1 MPFLTSPRTALLS
14 LALVLA
20 ALVAACSPT
29 PPPAAPGP
37 GAEEKKSTAVDKG
50 PEWLVED
57 FENPAG
63 LSGGLWFEFDRNPLG
78 TEANPHPFVLTPGG
92 APKSPGSCAH
102 IWGKLGADR
111 EPWTWVQMQIML
123 NPSKQPTNLTAYKSL
138 RFFVKGDGGRYG
150 VTFVKAAVSDYDD
163 YHYEFTAPSEW
174 TEIDVPFSQFRQHG
188 WGKAVPHVFDDVT
201 RIQFYPAQH
210 DQAFDVSVDH
220 VVLTKSVTPREPIA
234 YDTKGWFPWT
244 GFDPKKR
251 TGTALD
257 VSRLLDA
264 PAGKH
269 GRLAA
274 KGERFVFRDGTA
286 ARFIGVNIVASANF
300 PTHAEADKLAELLAQ
315 MGVNMTRH
323 HHMDAAWSRP
333 NVFGNGPNTLKLDPE
348 MMERFDYLI
357 DQLQK
362 RGIYQFFDMLVHR
375 KVTKADGVPGA
386 DALIAGLKIEGEFD
400 PKLIELQERFVEQ
413 FMGHKNPYTKRA
425 YAKDP
430 AVALLEVINED
441 SLFWMQ
447 PEGDFAVKSAEEKA
461 LLNRLFSKWLT
472 KTVPGGRAALAQ
484 RWGDTNGLGPDEDPT
499 KGNVNA
505 VVAVGK
511 GGDKQLSPARAA
523 DTLRFFYDTALAYYR
538 KISAKLEQV
547 GYRGLIAGSNHWT
560 DHPLDLLVNAE
571 FGFIDRHAYWSHPQG
586 GWGYSTGISWDPSP
600 MVKDKNLGV
609 VGSLARRRVRGL
621 PYSCSEWQTSAPND
635 YRQEGLLLVA
645 SYAALQG
652 SHPLQFAI
660 SHALEKSVDK
670 PSLIESN
677 FDVIEQPAGLGAW
690 PAAALLFHRGDVR
703 LSEVEAYLRVER
715 QGLFAPGVL
724 VNPPAQLGL
733 IARTGIAF
741 DGGQSAAGLEAL
753 RAKYVEGDWVR
764 SSTGELRHNA
774 SIGRF
779 EVDTPRTQGIVSFQ
793 SDAAIDLGNVS
804 ILLQSPFAVVVL
816 SSLDDQPISSSKR
829 WLVTALGNAVNTG
842 MKLDP
847 SGNRLADRGTAPV
860 LVEPIIGKITLK
872 KLAGGSAGLKA
883 YALDAAGG
891 RAKEIP
897 LAKTSDGA
905 VLELSA
911 EHRTMH
917 YEIVR

>member
-1 MPFLTSPRTALLS
+1 MLSLTSGRTALVR
-14 LALVLA
+14 LVLVLVS
-20 ALVAACSPT
+20 LVAACSPA

-50 PEWLVED
+50 PEWLIED
-57 FENPAG
+57 FEKLEG

-78 TEANPHPFVLTPGG
+78 TEANPNPFVLTPGG
-92 APKSPGSCAH
+92 SPKSPGNCAH

-111 EPWTWVQMQIML
+111 EPWTWVQLQIIL
-123 NPSKQPTNLTAYKSL
+123 DRSKQPMNLTAYKSV
-138 RFFVKGDGGRYG
+138 RFSVKGDGGRYG
-150 VTFVKAAVSDYDD
+150 ITLVKAAVTDYDD
-163 YHYEFTAPSEW
+163 YHYEFTVPSEW
-174 TEIDVPFSQFRQHG
+174 TEIEVPFSQFRQHG
-188 WGKAVPHVFDDVT
+188 WGKAVSHVFDDVK

-210 DQAFDVSVDH
+210 DQEFDVSVDH
-220 VVLTKSVTPREPIA
+220 VVLAKSAAPRKPVA

-244 GFDPKKR
+244 GFDPKQR
-251 TGTALD
+251 RGTALD
-257 VSRLLDA
+257 VSCLLDA
-264 PAGKH
+264 PAGRH
-269 GRLAA
+269 GRLGARE
-274 KGERFVFRDGTA
+274 ERFRFKDGTA

-333 NVFGNGPNTLKLDPE
+333 NIFGNGPNTLKLDPK
-348 MMERFDYLI
+348 MMERFDYLVH
-357 DQLQK
+357 QLQQ

-375 KVTKADGVPGA
+375 RVTKADGVNGA
-386 DALIAGLKIEGEFD
+386 DKLIAGLKIEGEFD
-400 PKLIELQERFVEQ
+400 PKLIELQQRFVKQ
-413 FMGHKNPYTKRA
+413 FMGHKNPYTKYA
-425 YAKDP
+425 YANDP
-430 AVALLEVINED
+430 GVALVEIINED
-441 SLFWMQ
+441 TLFWMQ
-447 PEGDFAVKSAEEKA
+447 PDGDFSVKSPEAKA

-472 KTVPGGRAALAQ
+472 KSVPGGRAALAK
-484 RWGDTNGLGPDEDPT
+484 RWGNSNGLRSDEDPA

-511 GGDKQLSPARAA
+511 GQDKELSSARAA
-523 DTLRFFYDTALAYYR
+523 DTLRFFYDTALGYYQQIGATLR
-538 KISAKLEQV
+538 QV

-571 FGFIDRHAYWSHPQG
+571 LGFIDRHAYWSHPQG
-586 GWGYSTGISWDPSP
+586 GWGYSTAISWDPSP

-660 SHALEKSVDK
+660 SHQLEKSVDK
-670 PSLIESN
+670 PGLLESN

-703 LSEVEAYLRVER
+703 PSEVEAYLKVER

-733 IARTGIAF
+733 IARTGIDF
-741 DGGQSAAGLEAL
+741 DGGQPAAALEAL
-753 RAKYVEGDWVR
+753 RSKHVQGDWVR

-774 SIGRF
+774 KIGRF
-779 EVDTPRTQGIVSFQ
+779 EVDTPRTQGVVAFQ
-793 SDAAIDLGNVS
+793 SDAAIELGNVS
-804 ILLQSPFAVVVL
+804 ILLRSPFAVVVL
-816 SSLDDQPISSSKR
+816 SSLSDQRIGKSKR
-829 WLVTALGNAVNTG
+829 LLVTALGNAVNTG

-847 SGNRLADRGTAPV
+847 SGNRLADRGRAPV
-860 LVEPIIGKITLK
+860 LVEPILGKVTLK
-872 KLAGGSAGLKA
+872 KLAEGGAGLKA

-891 RAKEIP
+891 RAKKVP
-897 LAKTSDGA
+897 LSATSDGA

-911 EHRTMH
+911 DHQTMH